1 MATGTIKQ
9 METLTPVVTKTS
21 GANVESASAVQVGHF
36 VQVTIEFKNGS
47 SATAAGMNG
56 FTGTISGIPLPAG
69 NAIGA
74 SYSGGAGLMMLID
87 PTGSIVLR
95 VIAANWNQTALCTAT
110 VLYIAT

>member
-1 MATGTIKQ
+1 MASGTLKQ
-9 METLTPVVTKTS
+9 IGTLTPTVTRTS
-21 GANVESASAVQVGHF
+21 GATVESASAVQTGHF

-47 SATAAGMNG
+47 SATAEGMNG

-87 PTGSIVLR
+87 PTGGIVLR
-95 VIAANWNQTALCTAT
+95 VIAAQWNQTAPCTAS
-110 VLYIAT
+110 VLYIAK